1 MMTVFLLGLALTG
14 SPTNLD
20 MLETVV
26 FDALEPIAEQ
36 VSAHG
41 LEVVTLNVQ
50 GEHEGGWLI
59 EQIATVALSQ
69 AGVTVYTTRSDD
81 GWMLNLRPMELGV
94 TYAQTRRSWLLG
106 GKQVPRLASCELAAT
121 LVDSSGNVVLTV
133 RQGSVIENAVPI
145 SDVVII
151 ESSTERWVN
160 GELSE
165 EESGNILEPLVVTG
179 VVTALVY
186 LFYSSRN

>member
-20 MLETVV
+20 ILETVV
-26 FDALEPIAEQ
+26 LNALEPIAEQ

-41 LEVVTLNVQ
+41 LEFVTLNVQ

-59 EQIATVALSQ
+59 EQIATIALSH
-69 AGVTVYTTRSDD
+69 AGVTVYTNRSEE

-106 GKQVPRLASCELAAT
+106 GKQVPRLASCEIAAT

-133 RQGSVIENAVPI
+133 REGSVIESAVPI
-145 SDVVII
+145 SDIVII
-151 ESSTERWVN
+151 ENSTERWLN

>member
-1 MMTVFLLGLALTG
+1 MTVFLLGLALTG

-20 MLETVV
+20 ILETVV
-26 FDALEPIAEQ
+26 LNALEPIAEQ

-41 LEVVTLNVQ
+41 LEFVTLNVQ

-59 EQIATVALSQ
+59 EQIATVALSH
-69 AGVTVYTTRSDD
+69 AGVTVYTNRSEE

-106 GKQVPRLASCELAAT
+106 GKQVPRLASCEIAAT

-133 RQGSVIENAVPI
+133 REGSVIESAVPI
-145 SDVVII
+145 SDIVII
-151 ESSTERWVN
+151 ENSTERWLN